1 MTWWTLYSNPSVGQ
15 RSWIVLVYE
24 LRDAVSLVYARGD
37 FAGRLLVLILFI
49 YFSARYFAVPD
60 AWRLWAGPR
69 LACCCG

>member
-1 MTWWTLYSNPSVGQ
+1 MHGVCT
-15 RSWIVLVYE
+15 
-24 LRDAVSLVYARGD
+24 ARGD

-69 LACCCG
+69 LAYCCG